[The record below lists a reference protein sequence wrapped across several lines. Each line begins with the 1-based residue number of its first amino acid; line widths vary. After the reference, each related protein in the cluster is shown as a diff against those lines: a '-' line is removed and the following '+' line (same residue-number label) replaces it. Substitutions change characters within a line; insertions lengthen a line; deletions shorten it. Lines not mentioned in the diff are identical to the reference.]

1 MNTVKF
7 LCASTDMPRSA
18 EVKKMTL
25 PVPQPEQNE
34 YRRFYNHRNVE
45 EDQVTTDV
53 ETGEPVIKSVSIPV
67 ADFVAVQ
74 ADHEPTTE
82 EWTSVL
88 LENGFKEEDVQTIL
102 AE

>member
-53 ETGEPVIKSVSIPV
+53 ETGEPVTKSVSIPV

-82 EWTSVL
+82 EWTTVL
-88 LENGFKEEDVQTIL
+88 LENGFTEEDAQTIL

>member
-1 MNTVKF
+1 
-7 LCASTDMPRSA
+7 MPRSA